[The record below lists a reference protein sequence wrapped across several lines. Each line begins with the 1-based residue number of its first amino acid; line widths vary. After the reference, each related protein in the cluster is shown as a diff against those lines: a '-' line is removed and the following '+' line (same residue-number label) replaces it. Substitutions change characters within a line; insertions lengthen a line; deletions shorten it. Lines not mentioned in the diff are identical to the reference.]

1 MIKKTQF
8 GTKVVKG
15 RKMVNKPVTRKVK
28 KIVMVMK
35 TVKKPQERMTKK
47 IIMKKRNGWK
57 TEKKTR

>member
-1 MIKKTQF
+1 
-8 GTKVVKG
+8 
-15 RKMVNKPVTRKVK
+15 MVNKPVTRKVK